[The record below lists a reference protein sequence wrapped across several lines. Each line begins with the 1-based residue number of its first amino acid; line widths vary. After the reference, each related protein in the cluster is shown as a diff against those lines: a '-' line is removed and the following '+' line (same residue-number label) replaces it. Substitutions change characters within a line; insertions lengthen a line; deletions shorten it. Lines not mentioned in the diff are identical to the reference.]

1 MTMKVEKLAEKTESK
16 MTEAAQS
23 LHEIEGKVNNEAQK
37 EKKGELMMRREKVCP
52 V

>member
-16 MTEAAQS
+16 MTEAEQS
-23 LHEIEGKVNNEAQK
+23 LHEIEGKVNDEAQK
-37 EKKGELMMRREKVCP
+37 EKGELTMRREKVCP